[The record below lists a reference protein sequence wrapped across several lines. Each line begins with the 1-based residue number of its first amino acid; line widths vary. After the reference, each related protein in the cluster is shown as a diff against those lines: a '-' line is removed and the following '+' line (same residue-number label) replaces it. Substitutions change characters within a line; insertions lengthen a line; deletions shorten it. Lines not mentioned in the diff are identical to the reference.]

1 MDYKDINEK
10 LKQLKIEDFIW
21 IIYIGIIFMSWYANS
36 LERKYFIYNDIKSK
50 EKYPKVEKLALVST
64 IKNNTY
70 EGMKKVILAYKYYD
84 KKDKLKCLNEL
95 DVDLKM
101 LKVLIRISKKR
112 KYISKRN
119 YEAWSKKIN
128 NIGNMLGGWIM
139 SCLKQ

>member
-1 MDYKDINEK
+1 MNKTDVQE
-10 LKQLKIEDFIW
+10 L
-21 IIYIGIIFMSWYANS
+21 IIYKQY
-36 LERKYFIYNDIKSK
+36 LELIYYTEMIT
-50 EKYPKVEKLALVST
+50 EKYPKVEKLALVTT

-70 EGMKKVILAYKYYD
+70 EGMKKIILAYKYYN
-84 KKDKLKCLNEL
+84 KQDKLKSLNEL

-112 KYISKRN
+112 KYINSKN

-128 NIGNMLGGWIM
+128 NIGNMLGGWIV